1 MTWTKGPE
9 TRVLQGVCGFHMD
22 NLDPVPFAASGWRS
36 LKFIAKHSWPEY
48 FQTCNSLG
56 SLHSRKQMRACTRQ
70 PVGCPLGS
78 FFDRSN
84 FQKLQ
89 HLPGPARGSHV
100 CLFGLL
106 LDLILKVLA
115 QPQLASLTRLGV
127 CGGYEAKIAKEV

>member
-1 MTWTKGPE
+1 
-9 TRVLQGVCGFHMD
+9 MD

-48 FQTCNSLG
+48 FRTHNSLG
-56 SLHSRKQMRACTRQ
+56 SLHPQKQVRACTRQ

-78 FFDRSN
+78 LFDRSN
-84 FQKLQ
+84 FQKRQ
-89 HLPGPARGSHV
+89 HLPGPAQGSHA

-115 QPQLASLTRLGV
+115 QPQPASLTKLGV
-127 CGGYEAKIAKEV
+127 CVGYETKIAKEV